1 MNLDQMVL
9 TGILIVSGVLFL
21 ARILTV
27 VRGIRKG
34 TPEVWWDHL
43 GTRIK
48 NVVVYGIFQ
57 KKIYRERPAGFL
69 HAFIFWAFVF
79 LFFSVLEIVT
89 AGYIPGYTL
98 PLGPLNGPLYLGQ
111 DLVAALGIVGVCMGL
126 YRRTVSKPRRLMHEG
141 NRAAIVMLLFILAI
155 LVSFLLYNA
164 ARIIQD
170 STEAMAGWRPV
181 SGFLAS
187 TLSAAGWGGVAP
199 ALESAMFWVHIVSLF
214 TFLAWFPYTKHAHIV
229 FAIFNVFFRK
239 PEPAGA
245 MRPVPPERAS
255 SPGAST
261 VRDLTWIS
269 LLNAFACTECGRC
282 TDNCP
287 AHESGA
293 AMDPMHLMMRLRDAA
308 LATAGTSRRPP
319 SSAADGGVASA
330 EDLFLSVHSADAI
343 WSCMTCY
350 ACVDGC
356 PVLNNHLSK
365 VLEMR
370 RQLTARGELGAGLQG
385 TLESLA
391 RYGNSFKAP
400 PKARTKW
407 ARAAGPAVKDARKE
421 SVDVLWFVGDYASY
435 DARCQALTARTA
447 QVFARVGIDF
457 GTLHEAEWNA
467 GNDVR
472 RVGEE
477 GLFETLRDHN
487 AEAMKACAFRDIVT
501 TDPHTYNVLRN
512 EYPRANGGRVLHYTE
527 LLDERIQSGK
537 LRFSKRLPYRVTY
550 HDPCYLGRY
559 NDVYDAPRR
568 VLQALGLDL
577 VEMPRNR
584 WKSFCCGAGGGRI
597 WMEEIPGEK
606 QRPAEMR
613 VREAAS
619 LEGVTVL
626 AVACPKDYVMFTD
639 AVKAAGLEKSLQ
651 IRDIIELV
659 EEAL

>member
-1 MNLDQMVL
+1 MNLDQMIL
-9 TGILIVSGVLFL
+9 TGILVVSGVLFA
-21 ARILTV
+21 ARIV
-27 VRGIRKG
+27 AVIRGVRKG
-34 TPEVWWDHL
+34 TPEKWWDHL
-43 GTRIK
+43 GARIK

-57 KKIYRERPAGFL
+57 KKIYRERPAGIL

-79 LFFSVLEIVT
+79 LFLGVVEIVA
-89 AGYIPGYTL
+89 AGYIPGYAL
-98 PLGPLNGPLYLGQ
+98 PLGPLNAPLYLGQ
-111 DLVAALGIVGVCMGL
+111 DLVATLGIIGVFMGI
-126 YRRTVSKPRRLMHEG
+126 YRRTISKPRRLMHEG
-141 NRAAIVMLLFILAI
+141 NRAAIGMLLFILAI
-155 LVSFLLYNA
+155 LASFLLYNA
-164 ARIIQD
+164 ARILQD
-170 STEAMAGWRPV
+170 PVEAMADWRPV

-187 TLSAAGWGGVAP
+187 MLSAVGWGGVAP
-199 ALESAMFWVHIVSLF
+199 TLEVGMWWTHIVSLF
-214 TFLAWFPYTKHAHIV
+214 AFLAWFPYTKHAHIV
-229 FAIFNVFFRK
+229 FAVFNVFFRK
-239 PEPAGA
+239 PESAGA
-245 MRPVPPERAS
+245 MRPVPADRVN

-261 VRDLTWIS
+261 VRDLTWVS

-293 AMDPMHLMMRLRDAA
+293 GMDPMHLMMHLRDAVLSTGRVSERP
-308 LATAGTSRRPP
+308 LAAT
-319 SSAADGGVASA
+319 ADGGVSSE
-330 EDLFLSVHSADAI
+330 EDLFLSVHSPDAI

-365 VLEMR
+365 ILEMR

-385 TLESLA
+385 TLESLS
-391 RYGNSFKAP
+391 RYGNSFKAT

-407 ARAAGPAVKDARKE
+407 ARSSVPAIKDARKE
-421 SVDVLWFVGDYASY
+421 PVDVLWFVGDYASY

-447 QVFARVGIDF
+447 QVLTRAGVDF
-457 GTLHEAEWNA
+457 GTLHEGEWSA

-487 AEAMKACAFRDIVT
+487 AEVMKASKFRDIVT
-501 TDPHTYNVLRN
+501 TDPHTYNALKN
-512 EYPRANGGRVLHYTE
+512 EYPPANGGRVLHYTE
-527 LLDERIQSGK
+527 LLDELVRSGR

-559 NDVYDAPRR
+559 NGVYDAPRR
-568 VLQALGLDL
+568 VLLALGVDL

-597 WMEEIPGEK
+597 WMEEIPGER

-613 VREAAS
+613 VREAAA

-639 AVKAAGLEKSLQ
+639 AVKAAGLEGSLQ